1 MSLLFTLANADLAP
15 FWPCFQKALCSAL
28 RLGERPLAAPVLPHD
43 LALCPVTRLV
53 RPSPHTLGA
62 SRPGAGA
69 HSSCHTQ
76 LAGLRQFTG
85 GVSLLESEHV
95 CILGERRPTLVA
107 CPVYS
112 SWVKNLGPFLCH
124 VPCFFLSKEA
134 PREGLGLQWRA
145 LLSLKTKEG
154 KPYLILSSQHFDFFH
169 SLFSEQA
176 SSEYLGKC
184 L

>member
-1 MSLLFTLANADLAP
+1 MYFGGKAANTGGLSSLLFLG
-15 FWPCFQKALCSAL
+15 QKS
-28 RLGERPLAAPVLPHD
+28 
-43 LALCPVTRLV
+43 
-53 RPSPHTLGA
+53 
-62 SRPGAGA
+62 
-69 HSSCHTQ
+69 
-76 LAGLRQFTG
+76 
-85 GVSLLESEHV
+85 
-95 CILGERRPTLVA
+95 
-107 CPVYS
+107 
-112 SWVKNLGPFLCH
+112 GPFLMSRAL
-124 VPCFFLSKEA
+124 FFLSKEA